1 MRNLLIS
8 FFFMLISITVIAQ
21 KSARTNPNYVKPVT
35 EDFLKPANHVILGG
49 YIGGRLDASYQ
60 NRILAQDVDRLIAP
74 FHNRTE
80 TSCWQSEF
88 WGKWFTSAVL
98 AYRYRPEPQLKEI
111 LDKAVSGLLATQT
124 PDGYIGNYSSDRQ
137 LEGWDIWGRKYCL
150 LGLIAYYDITNDGKV
165 LLSATK
171 LADHLIKEL
180 ADKKVL
186 IVKMG
191 NHKGMAAT
199 SVLEPICQLYVRTGE
214 KRYLDFAEEIVRQ
227 WETADGPQLITKSN
241 IDVAKRFPRPESW
254 YGPEQGQKAYEMM
267 SCYEG
272 LLELYRLTGRQEYRT
287 AVEKTWQ
294 NILDTEINIAGSGAS
309 AECWFGGKEHQ
320 VSPIYHYQE
329 TCVTVTWIKMSQQ
342 LLRLTGDA
350 KYADAI
356 EQAYYN
362 ALLGAMDIDGSDWAK
377 YTPLTGE
384 RKPGSEQCGMGLN
397 CCNASGPRGLFT
409 FPLTAVMKATN
420 GIQVNFFTEGKSEVH
435 SPGNQKVEIIQ
446 STNYP
451 VDGKIVLK
459 VAIPNP
465 EEMSIRIRIPA
476 WSAQASV
483 TINGK
488 PIEGVITGK
497 TADVKRIWQSGDVIE
512 LDFDMRGRVI
522 RQSNNPE
529 HIALM
534 RGPVVL
540 SRDLRLSG
548 PVIHSVIN
556 PVLNKEGFVDLEKV
570 DSNDHNVWMQF
581 KTMVN
586 VESYT
591 ESAAQPVPAI
601 FCDYA
606 SAGNTID
613 ERSAFR
619 VWITQLVNPRNL
631 PVNQF

>member
-1 MRNLLIS
+1 MS
-8 FFFMLISITVIAQ
+8 FIILLISITAVGQ
-21 KSARTNPNYVKPVT
+21 KTSDIIKAPVKPVI
-35 EDFLKPANHVILGG
+35 EDKLYPSNHATFGG
-49 YIGGRLDASYQ
+49 FVGERLNASYT

-74 FHNRTE
+74 FRNRTE

-111 LDKAVSGLLATQT
+111 LNRAVGGLMATQT
-124 PDGYIGNYSSDRQ
+124 PDGYIGNYSPERQ
-137 LEGWDIWGRKYCL
+137 LEAWDIWGRKYCM
-150 LGLIAYYDITNDGKV
+150 LGLIAYYDITNDRKV
-165 LLSATK
+165 LQSAVR

-180 ADKKVL
+180 TDKNVL
-186 IVKMG
+186 IVKTG

-214 KRYLDFAEEIVRQ
+214 KRFLDFAEEIVGQ

-272 LLELYRLTGRQEYRT
+272 LLELYRLTGRQEYRK

-309 AECWFGGKEHQ
+309 AESWFGGREHQ
-320 VSPIYHYQE
+320 VSPVYHFQE

-342 LLRLTGDA
+342 LLRLTGEA

-356 EQAYYN
+356 EQSFYN
-362 ALLGAMDIDGSDWAK
+362 ALLAAMEIDGSDWAK
-377 YTPLTGE
+377 YTPLSGE

-409 FPLTAVMKATN
+409 FPLTAVMASKD
-420 GIQVNFFTEGKSEVH
+420 GIQVNFFTEGKSELLT
-435 SPGNQKVEIIQ
+435 PGNQKAVITQ

-451 VDGKIVLK
+451 ADGKVK
-459 VAIPNP
+459 
-465 EEMSIRIRIPA
+465 IRIDVPKSEEFSIAVRIPA
-476 WSAQASV
+476 WSAQNLLTA
-483 TINGK
+483 NGK
-488 PIEGVITGK
+488 PVEGINAGTIEVIRRT
-497 TADVKRIWQSGDVIE
+497 WQSGDEIE
-512 LDFDMRGRVI
+512 FEPDMRGRFI
-522 RQSNNPE
+522 RQGTYPE
-529 HIALM
+529 HIALI

-540 SRDLRLSG
+540 ARDARLPG

-556 PVLNKEGFVDLEKV
+556 PVANKEGYVDLEKV
-570 DSNDHNVWMQF
+570 ESNNQNIWMQF
-581 KTMVN
+581 NAMVN

-591 ESAAQPVPAI
+591 ESAVQPVPAV

-613 ERSAFR
+613 ERSNFR
-619 VWITQLVNPRNL
+619 VWLTQLVNPRNL
-631 PVNQF
+631 PANQF